1 MKNEFPIYWIHE
13 GEEREGFAGFNEA
26 STGCDAYIAFSAWQ
40 NESKTAS
47 ETFDRLNANQLPG
60 GETELREIWADM
72 VAEAEASEDSRLDV
86 TSSPLA

>member
-1 MKNEFPIYWIHE
+1 MKTDIEIFWIHE
-13 GEEREGFAGFNEA
+13 GKEHKGFAGFNEA

-60 GETELREIWADM
+60 GETELREIWQDLLSD
-72 VAEAEASEDSRLDV
+72 AEASEDGRLDV
-86 TSSPLA
+86 TNLELI